1 MREYTVS
8 DFDRNPMMFYYETT
22 QACDLQCRHC
32 RASAQ
37 REAASG
43 ELSTEFAKRLIA
55 QVASFPRKPHMVF
68 TGGDPLKRPDLFE
81 LLRYAITVHGLD
93 VAMTPSATPLATYE
107 SLSRAKDTGVGAFGV
122 SLDAAD
128 AATHDAFRGLDG
140 SFARTW
146 EILRWSQQLGV
157 PVQVNTTIS
166 RRNVSQIDAMAEQL
180 AKFGIAMWSL
190 FLLIPVGRGVE
201 ESRISPAEYEEVFA
215 KIYGHACRQP
225 YAVKT
230 CEAPHYRR
238 WVLQHGDHPL
248 HVRRQSKESRETE
261 CGQERGRPSNRPVHR
276 APLGVGDGKGVM
288 FVSHLGE
295 ICPAG
300 FLPIVCGRFPND
312 SVVDIYQNHPT
323 FRLLRTPDR
332 LRGNCGRCEYRYVC
346 GGSRSRAFAVT
357 GDCTASEPDCVYT
370 PDPNATVVRP

>member
-1 MREYTVS
+1 MRRNYTVA

-37 REAASG
+37 REAAAG
-43 ELSTEFAKRLIA
+43 ELSTGDAKRLIA
-55 QVASFPRKPHMVF
+55 QVATFPRKPHMVF
-68 TGGDPLKRPDLFE
+68 TGGDPLKRSDLFE
-81 LLRYAITVHGLD
+81 LLRYAVSDQGLG
-93 VAMTPSATPLATYE
+93 VALTPSATPLATYE
-107 SLSRAKDTGVGAFGV
+107 SLSRAKDTGVMAFGV
-122 SLDAAD
+122 SLDASD
-128 AATHDAFRGLDG
+128 AGTHDAFRGLEG
-140 SFARTW
+140 SFDRTW
-146 EILRWSQQLGV
+146 EILRWSRQLGV

-180 AKFGIAMWSL
+180 ADFGIAMWSL

-201 ESRISPAEYEEVFA
+201 ESRITPAEYEEVFA
-215 KIYGHACRQP
+215 KIYEHARKQP

-238 WVLQHGDHPL
+238 WVLRHGDHPL
-248 HVRRQSKESRETE
+248 QVRRLPTMAHSSAAD
-261 CGQERGRPSNRPVHR
+261 QEKRATGRPVHR

-300 FLPIVCGRFPND
+300 FLPIVCGRFPTD
-312 SVVDIYQNHPT
+312 SVVDVYQNHPV
-323 FRLLRTPDR
+323 FRSLRDPDHFH
-332 LRGNCGRCEYRYVC
+332 GNCGRCEYR
-346 GGSRSRAFAVT
+346 
-357 GDCTASEPDCVYT
+357 
-370 PDPNATVVRP
+370 